1 MRCRLT
7 CCLPRLPDVPEGR
20 LAPSL
25 PSTLLHSPTLDT
37 ILVPPPSHIPPPG
50 DKASVCISNKEG
62 ECRPQTPPIPPP
74 VKEEGCSANVCF
86 LLDGSKSLINVVR
99 GGCGGAGVSRGGKGR
114 VKRHAS
120 Q

>member
-1 MRCRLT
+1 M
-7 CCLPRLPDVPEGR
+7 PEGR

-99 GGCGGAGVSRGGKGR
+99 GGWGGAGVSRGGKGR